1 MKLYKTILLKKGNY
15 RKLIFN
21 KMYFEN
27 ICDYKF
33 SGPDYLIDFELT
45 ITQNNDNTVT
55 VSYDNLSDSE
65 ESIPFISEGIE
76 NFLSFLN
83 SKNIGLSSGIDF
95 KIENTKNHPV
105 DFKPKM
111 FVAFTFQRLK
121 KIFFELSEKRI
132 EKPIIDITNSINDD
146 IAIFED
152 VPNKYYNLNVY
163 ELRNNIELPIIYE
176 RSLIFPQI
184 KLKKIF
190 SDLEN
195 FFQIEL
201 TIIPHYDNQR
211 KDLKRIGHFSVSS
224 SFLKENLETYISVR
238 ETLDILIREI
248 YRLKY
253 NLGGANIYID
263 ILKYDST
270 YSGYAKLDFKYDLYY
285 FIKELLLRGNSIS
298 TL

>member
-1 MKLYKTILLKKGNY
+1 
-15 RKLIFN
+15 
-21 KMYFEN
+21 
-27 ICDYKF
+27 
-33 SGPDYLIDFELT
+33 
-45 ITQNNDNTVT
+45 
-55 VSYDNLSDSE
+55 
-65 ESIPFISEGIE
+65 
-76 NFLSFLN
+76 
-83 SKNIGLSSGIDF
+83 
-95 KIENTKNHPV
+95 
-105 DFKPKM
+105 M

-121 KIFFELSEKRI
+121 KIFFDLSEKRI

-152 VPNKYYNLNVY
+152 VPNKYYNLNIY

-190 SDLEN
+190 SDLES

-238 ETLDILIREI
+238 ETLDILIKEI
-248 YRLKY
+248 YILKY
-253 NLGGANIYID
+253 NLCGANIYID

-285 FIKELLLRGNSIS
+285 FIKEFLLRGNSIS